1 MLSFNLTVTCKNS
14 EKNSKK
20 SEKYICDTMT
30 TEALEYRV
38 YGLPIESKSY
48 DMNDDGTLTIT
59 GVASTTN
66 KDYANEIVSPEVLE
80 SLAQQAVGINI
91 YRDHNRHYD
100 GGIGAVTKAWVKDN
114 QLWIEGKI
122 LSEYAPGIK
131 ERLDIGMNFGFSI
144 SGFPKKQRTPEG
156 LLIVDYDLKDITL
169 TYIPMNWDTYG
180 TVEYK
185 SQNLIA
191 SNCLTGA
198 CYHAITNDDGE
209 TMENKDNDKIED
221 KLPEEP
227 VEDKDMNDGAG
238 LSAEQLNQVKDLLN
252 EVTAELEP
260 RIIDNLKPELETIA
274 SDVASKTAEEIA
286 ERLIAEFKATQTVQ
300 EEAVDEKE
308 LPTNE
313 ECKDESEIIETE
325 EEGVKTEPGISEPE
339 NGEPEEE
346 EKDESELEEEP
357 TDEEDE
363 IDEKSMDEKIHDEI
377 IKQMNSKSFMSK
389 YDQFR
394 KEQSKKSTRK
404 LEEKSADNEIKRDM
418 YGRNLDYI

>member
-1 MLSFNLTVTCKNS
+1 
-14 EKNSKK
+14 
-20 SEKYICDTMT
+20 MT

-48 DMNDDGTLTIT
+48 DMNEDGTLTII

-91 YRDHNRHYD
+91 YRDHNRHYE
-100 GGIGAVTKAWVKDN
+100 GGIGAVIKAWVEDN

-209 TMENKDNDKIED
+209 TMEKKDNDKIED

-227 VEDKDMNDGAG
+227 VEDKDMNGDAG
-238 LSAEQLNQVKDLLN
+238 LSDEQLSQVKDLMN
-252 EVTAELEP
+252 EYAAELEP
-260 RIIDNLKPELETIA
+260 RIIENLKPELESMA
-274 SDVASKTAEEIA
+274 ESAANKAAEEVANKIVA
-286 ERLIAEFKATQTVQ
+286 ELKASNTVQ
-300 EEAVDEKE
+300 DEDTVEEKE
-308 LPTNE
+308 LPTEKEEETEEVSEPVETPEKEEDKSEAGTSEPTNE
-313 ECKDESEIIETE
+313 ELDEKGCKDESKELPDDE
-325 EEGVKTEPGISEPE
+325 S
-339 NGEPEEE
+339 EEE
-346 EKDESELEEEP
+346 ESEEE
-357 TDEEDE
+357 DVIE
-363 IDEKSMDEKIHDEI
+363 EKSLDEKIHDAI
-377 IKQMNSKSFMSK
+377 VKQVNEKFNEKSISSKFNRFKKESKSNTDSEVK
-389 YDQFR
+389 P
-394 KEQSKKSTRK
+394 
-404 LEEKSADNEIKRDM
+404 KRDA
-418 YGRNLDYI
+418 YGRNLKYI

>member
-1 MLSFNLTVTCKNS
+1 
-14 EKNSKK
+14 
-20 SEKYICDTMT
+20 MT

-48 DMNDDGTLTIT
+48 DMNEDGTLTII

-91 YRDHNRHYD
+91 YRDHNRHYE
-100 GGIGAVTKAWVKDN
+100 GGIGAVIKAWVEDN

-209 TMENKDNDKIED
+209 TMEKKDNDKIED

-227 VEDKDMNDGAG
+227 VEDKDMNGDAG
-238 LSAEQLNQVKDLLN
+238 LSDEQLSQVKDLMN
-252 EVTAELEP
+252 EYAAELEP
-260 RIIDNLKPELETIA
+260 RIIENLKPELESMA
-274 SDVASKTAEEIA
+274 ESAANKAAEEVANKIVA
-286 ERLIAEFKATQTVQ
+286 ELKASNTVQ
-300 EEAVDEKE
+300 DEESVEEKE
-308 LPTNE
+308 LPTEKEEETEEVSEPVETPEKEEDKSEAGTSEPTNE
-313 ECKDESEIIETE
+313 ELDEKGCKDESKELTDDE
-325 EEGVKTEPGISEPE
+325 S
-339 NGEPEEE
+339 EEE
-346 EKDESELEEEP
+346 ESEEE
-357 TDEEDE
+357 DVIE
-363 IDEKSMDEKIHDEI
+363 EKSLDEKIHNAI
-377 IKQMNSKSFMSK
+377 VKQFNEKFNEKSISSKFNRFKKESKSNTDSEVK
-389 YDQFR
+389 P
-394 KEQSKKSTRK
+394 
-404 LEEKSADNEIKRDM
+404 KRDA
-418 YGRNLDYI
+418 YGRNLKYI

>member
-1 MLSFNLTVTCKNS
+1 
-14 EKNSKK
+14 
-20 SEKYICDTMT
+20 MT
-30 TEALEYRV
+30 TATLEYRV

-48 DMNDDGTLTIT
+48 DMNEDGTLTII

-91 YRDHNRHYD
+91 YRDHNRHYE
-100 GGIGAVTKAWVKDN
+100 GGIGAVIEAWVDDN
-114 QLWIEGKI
+114 QLWIKGVI

-144 SGFPKKQRTPEG
+144 SGFPKKQRVPEG

-209 TMENKDNDKIED
+209 TMEKKNNDKIED

-227 VEDKDMNDGAG
+227 VEDKKDMNNDGAG
-238 LSAEQLNQVKDLLN
+238 LSDEQISQVKDIMN
-252 EVTAELEP
+252 EFAAELEP
-260 RIIDNLKPELETIA
+260 RIIENLKPELESLA
-274 SDVASKTAEEIA
+274 DSAANKAAEEVAKKIA
-286 ERLIAEFKATQTVQ
+286 AELKASETVQ
-300 EEAVDEKE
+300 NDDETVEEKE
-308 LPTNE
+308 LPTE
-313 ECKDESEIIETE
+313 EEVEDETVSEETEPVKEEEVKSDAGNCEPTTGKLEEEDKADSETKEEIVEEEVTE
-325 EEGVKTEPGISEPE
+325 EESEE
-339 NGEPEEE
+339 IE
-346 EKDESELEEEP
+346 EKSL
-357 TDEEDE
+357 
-363 IDEKSMDEKIHDEI
+363 DEKIHDEI
-377 IKQMNSKSFMSK
+377 VKQVNEKFSEKSISSKFNKFKKESKS
-389 YDQFR
+389 
-394 KEQSKKSTRK
+394 KSVSEVK
-404 LEEKSADNEIKRDM
+404 PKRDAW
-418 YGRNLDYI
+418 GRNLDYV